1 MARSASCEPRT
12 CFQQIEGQVHHPAP
26 SVARE
31 LVAAVVMDQPNVN
44 KACMRTLSQKYEG
57 IAFLPCSRSLLT
69 PRVVCGP
76 PCRSW
81 QIVVPARGHW
91 PPGRSTTAGYLAV
104 RTSRYYP
111 SYKQVK
117 RAYEMNLPAYV
128 YYSSEEGVRTCAK
141 CKHFD
146 SVSRL
151 SVRKRHAFVQIAKYF
166 VTLLKP
172 LLLKLRVV
180 DAAKFTLPRL
190 LIHLVDLRARLT
202 EELANLGTATA

>member
-1 MARSASCEPRT
+1 MSAVPKDQDFMSEFVEAI
-12 CFQQIEGQVHHPAP
+12 FQQIEGQVHHPAP

-31 LVAAVVMDQPNVN
+31 LVAAVVMARST
-44 KACMRTLSQKYEG
+44 KALPFFHVASMPWTTSSATKSSSGLPANMQKG
-57 IAFLPCSRSLLT
+57 SRSLLT

-117 RAYEMNLPAYV
+117 RLACQIWCPHSTFKAPRNENGSMSAFMC
-128 YYSSEEGVRTCAK
+128 SE
-141 CKHFD
+141 
-146 SVSRL
+146 
-151 SVRKRHAFVQIAKYF
+151 Q
-166 VTLLKP
+166 
-172 LLLKLRVV
+172 LRS
-180 DAAKFTLPRL
+180 ANSPR
-190 LIHLVDLRARLT
+190 RS
-202 EELANLGTATA
+202 